1 MFFKHSR
8 KRALIVTVSRYDKLR
23 AVEGKSRY
31 SDLPETVKDQE
42 TIIAGLQRLGFS
54 KDTMTVLTDPSWHVL
69 NNTLSELSIGL
80 LSVVEDNIN
89 TLTFVYYAG
98 HGLSDNNLWAQLNE
112 EMIYPLEKQL
122 RSLAKIQGSYVIGLF
137 DCCREKMA
145 GGLGARSGA
154 VMDFS
159 GGG

>member
-1 MFFKHSR
+1 
-8 KRALIVTVSRYDKLR
+8 
-23 AVEGKSRY
+23 
-31 SDLPETVKDQE
+31 
-42 TIIAGLQRLGFS
+42 
-54 KDTMTVLTDPSWHVL
+54 MTVLTDPSWQVL

-80 LSVVEDNIN
+80 LSVVEQNIN